1 MTHRVI
7 ISMLSAILLGVSLAT
22 AQTNVIVSRSTGCTI
37 NPGYTMAD
45 VVETARNFAW
55 SEDAAPQTVLVL
67 EGVAVA
73 GDNPQYDFILDSFFP
88 SYADMVEKV
97 GTFLQRQAGEN
108 GRRGLSGV
116 ATCNDNVWIRSVR
129 LATPIPE
136 DVTIAPLTAIASTL
150 CQLNG
155 ASTADAVA
163 LANTYRENIGA
174 VGGVVLTRRFGGPR
188 RPLNSAVGMR
198 FIFENFAA
206 FGAGMDALEQMAP
219 TANPGNPISCSTG
232 TLSRSYRI
240 YSQNN

>member
-1 MTHRVI
+1 MDVRVCPRDGG
-7 ISMLSAILLGVSLAT
+7 SGLSCSSTTSRLLGECSVPET
-22 AQTNVIVSRSTGCTI
+22 TGHVSRCAASTRAGV
-37 NPGYTMAD
+37 NGY
-45 VVETARNFAW
+45 
-55 SEDAAPQTVLVL
+55 
-67 EGVAVA
+67 
-73 GDNPQYDFILDSFFP
+73 
-88 SYADMVEKV
+88 
-97 GTFLQRQAGEN
+97 
-108 GRRGLSGV
+108 RGLSGV